1 MVKIKFLP
9 LIFMLLLAA
18 CQQEDIVIPTLRVL
32 PTATNTATLTATPTA
47 TQTLTPTVTP
57 SPTLTLTPTA
67 TQTNTPLPTSSPT
80 NTLTPFPTRTN
91 TATPSLTPLPTR
103 TLETLAIALYQ
114 SNIRVGNYGDPV
126 RFRWETN
133 GDSARIERLDTNGNL
148 VETIAVNPIGSYQ
161 TNLPTSG
168 AVAIY
173 RLVTMREGQEV
184 RSSISF
190 DFRAACTI
198 TWYFSTADDI
208 GCPSSGA
215 SSGQLSYQQFEQGF
229 MIRLRSAGTDRVC
242 GIQNS
247 TQIYTC
253 FVFAAFTGTAPATP
267 VPNRFE
273 PGDSFADAY
282 YNQLAIGGFW
292 YEQIGWGTSQEISTI
307 ASVQSSDRGF
317 IYIDTPQGIIG
328 FDQNLNGGQT
338 IIRVIEQE

>member
-1 MVKIKFLP
+1 MVKIEIIP
-9 LIFMLLLAA
+9 LIFILLLAA
-18 CQQEDIVIPTLRVL
+18 CQQADVVIPTLRVL
-32 PTATNTATLTATPTA
+32 PSPTNTATSTTAPTA
-47 TQTLTPTVTP
+47 THTLFPTFTP
-57 SPTLTLTPTA
+57 SPTLTFTPTP
-67 TQTNTPLPTSSPT
+67 THTNTPAPTLSPT
-80 NTLTPFPTRTN
+80 NSVTPPPTGTY

-103 TLETLAIALYQ
+103 TLEPLDIILYQ
-114 SNIRVGNYGDPV
+114 SNIQSGNYGDPV
-126 RFRWETN
+126 RLRWETN
-133 GDSARIERLDTNGNL
+133 GDAARIERLDSNGDI

-168 AVAIY
+168 AVVIY
-173 RLVTMREGQEV
+173 RLVAVREGAEV

-190 DFRAACTI
+190 EFRAACTI

-215 SSGQLSYQQFEQGF
+215 GSGQLNYQQFEQGF
-229 MIRLRSAGTDRVC
+229 MIRLRASGNDRVC
-242 GIQNS
+242 GIQNA

-253 FVFAAFTGTAPATP
+253 FVFSAFTGTAPATP

-292 YEQIGWGTSQEISTI
+292 YDQIGWATSQEISTT
-307 ASVQSSDRGF
+307 ASVQSSDRGI
-317 IYIDTPQGIIG
+317 IYIQTPQGIIG

-338 IIRVIEQE
+338 IIRVTEQ